1 MSSFPPPQLSDAYP
15 NSAPQPCG
23 NGIRFGAFLLEAVLT
38 IVTCGIGWLVWAVVL
53 WQQSTTPAKKMLKMR
68 IVDVETGAPATMN
81 QMLKRELGIK
91 VVLPL
96 VLNLI
101 SGAVVVSDQ
110 LGSDQVGL
118 GSLVFLVS
126 GVMILVNQK
135 RQGIWDVVAHT
146 TVVRER

>member
-1 MSSFPPPQLSDAYP
+1 MSSFPPPQLPDAYP
-15 NSAPQPCG
+15 ISAPQPCG
-23 NGIRFGAFLLEAVLT
+23 NGIRFGAFLLEALLT

-53 WQQSTTPAKKMLKMR
+53 WQQSTTPAKKMLGMR

-101 SGAVVVSDQ
+101 SGAVVVGDQ